1 MNYPSGPGVRGA
13 GPLLVASQAPHLFCC
28 SAAPTVRLVTDNES
42 PATAA
47 GGTGT
52 LTNPGDESVHAAN
65 ARMRQEWLQAALD
78 YSTSESE
85 TERDAAKLRMEEI
98 CTGFL
103 VKNRKLAMS
112 GAKDFLAHAGSLTS
126 DYEQVAMMALWE
138 AFAGTDPT
146 LMHQVS
152 WRPNPADTA
161 SAELLARVAEADNSS
176 TDEESQDADVVAY
189 RESVKAYQDAIDR
202 GLYLVGATGWD
213 PAKSTFG
220 GYSRVFIRGAVQR
233 AVANN
238 ESGLSYALWSH
249 RPKVEAARKQWID
262 RHGSEPSVAELARVT
277 GLKADTVR
285 AIRTPAPVSADTPIG
300 ENFTIADTLA
310 DKESEEL
317 GDDRDLISDV
327 VAAAA
332 ADGDIKP
339 MDLMSLVLRR
349 GLLGLEPLTVVDAGA
364 RLGLGRGTVQAGS
377 DNAWKKVVERVQ
389 RVRETA
395 DA

>member
-1 MNYPSGPGVRGA
+1 MR
-13 GPLLVASQAPHLFCC
+13 C
-28 SAAPTVRLVTDNES
+28 VTDNES
-42 PATAA
+42 PVTAA

-78 YSTSESE
+78 YSTSDSE

-152 WRPNPADTA
+152 WRPNPADQVD
-161 SAELLARVAEADNSS
+161 SVDPSDEAAVQSHL
-176 TDEESQDADVVAY
+176 EA
-189 RESVKAYQDAIDR
+189 VKAYEEAIER

-249 RPKVEAARKQWID
+249 RPKVEAARKEWID
-262 RHGSEPSVAELARVT
+262 RHGSEPSVAELAKVT

-300 ENFTIADTLA
+300 DNFTIADTLA
-310 DKESEEL
+310 DKEAEEL

-332 ADGDIKP
+332 AAGDIKP

-364 RLGLGRGTVQAGS
+364 RLGLGRGTVQDGS
-377 DNAWKKVVERVQ
+377 DKAWKKVVERV
-389 RVRETA
+389 RATA
-395 DA
+395 TA

>member
-1 MNYPSGPGVRGA
+1 M
-13 GPLLVASQAPHLFCC
+13 
-28 SAAPTVRLVTDNES
+28 
-42 PATAA
+42 
-47 GGTGT
+47 
-52 LTNPGDESVHAAN
+52 HAVN

-78 YSTSESE
+78 YSTSDSE
-85 TERDAAKLRMEEI
+85 TERDSAKLRMEEI
-98 CTGFL
+98 CTSFL

-152 WRPNPADTA
+152 WRTNPADTA
-161 SAELLARVAEADNSS
+161 SAELLARVAEADQAAA
-176 TDEESQDADVVAY
+176 DHAAAGKEPEDLEEEADVVAY
-189 RESVKAYQDAIDR
+189 RESVRAYQDAIDR

-249 RPKVEAARKQWID
+249 RPKVETARKAWIE
-262 RHGSEPSVAELARVT
+262 RHGSEPSVAELAKMT
-277 GLKADTVR
+277 GLRPDTVR
-285 AIRTPAPVSADTPIG
+285 AITTPAPVSADTPIG

-310 DKESEEL
+310 DKQYEEL

-339 MDLMSLVLRR
+339 MDLMSLLC
-349 GLLGLEPLTVVDAGA
+349 
-364 RLGLGRGTVQAGS
+364 
-377 DNAWKKVVERVQ
+377 
-389 RVRETA
+389 
-395 DA
+395 